1 MIDLAGI
8 LAFIVVFGVLVTV
21 HELGHLIVA
30 KRAGIMCPEFAI
42 GMGPKIFSYKFNDT
56 VYTIRLLPVG
66 GYVRM
71 ASNDMEINPLNP
83 GMRVQL
89 KLNDLGEIT
98 HILLD
103 DKHNFNDIEEIEIV
117 SSDIQD
123 AMSINAMRTYDNV
136 ETSYKIAHE
145 AYYVQDS
152 ELERIAPASAR
163 FESKSVM
170 ARFWTLFAGPLM
182 NFVLAF
188 VLFTLLFYINGK
200 PVDEPIVGMVA
211 EDTPAEE
218 AGLVEGDR
226 LLTINDTEVDSWDHM
241 SEIIQEEGESTLD
254 IEVEHPDS
262 GEVRDLEMT
271 PVINVTELPDG
282 ETAERLIIGI
292 GAASEEGTI
301 APLWWGVQQT
311 YEMGTL
317 IFELVVQLFISIFE
331 GTFSFDMLNGPVGIY
346 KVTEE
351 VAAQGLLVLMNF
363 TAVLSVNLGIM
374 NLLPIPALDG
384 GRILF
389 VLYEGIFRKP
399 LNKKV
404 EINIQ
409 LLGVLF
415 LLIIM
420 VLVTWSDIKTFF
432 L

>member
-1 MIDLAGI
+1 MAGI

>member
-1 MIDLAGI
+1 VIDLTGI

-56 VYTIRLLPVG
+56 VYTIRLLPIG

-71 ASNDMEINPLNP
+71 ASSEMEINPLNP

-103 DKHNFNDIEEIEIV
+103 DKHNFNDIEEIEVV
-117 SSDIQD
+117 SADIQK
-123 AMSINAMRTYDNV
+123 AMTVRAVRTYDDA
-136 ETSYKIAHE
+136 ETSYKIADE
-145 AYYVQDS
+145 AYFVQDS

-188 VLFTLLFYINGK
+188 ILFATLFYINGK
-200 PVDEPIVGMVA
+200 PSDEPVVGVVA

-218 AGLVEGDR
+218 AGLEEGDR
-226 LLTINDTEVDSWDHM
+226 LLSINGNEVESWDHM
-241 SEIIQEEGESTLD
+241 SAMIQQEGQTELD
-254 IEVEHPDS
+254 IIVEND
-262 GEVRDLEMT
+262 GEVRDVEMT
-271 PVINVTELPDG
+271 PVVEPTELPDG
-282 ETAERLIIGI
+282 EVAERLIIGI
-292 GAASEEGTI
+292 GAEFEEGTV

-311 YEMGTL
+311 FEMGTL

-346 KVTEE
+346 YVTEE

-363 TAVLSVNLGIM
+363 TAILSVNLGIM

-399 LNKKV
+399 LNKRV
-404 EINIQ
+404 EMNIQ

-415 LLIIM
+415 LLVVM
-420 VLVTWSDIKTFF
+420 VLVTWNDIKTFF

>member
-1 MIDLAGI
+1 
-8 LAFIVVFGVLVTV
+8 
-21 HELGHLIVA
+21 
-30 KRAGIMCPEFAI
+30 MCPEFAI

-188 VLFTLLFYINGK
+188 VLFTVLFYINGK
-200 PVDEPIVGMVA
+200 PSDEPVVGVVA

-218 AGLVEGDR
+218 AGLEEGDR
-226 LLTINDTEVDSWDHM
+226 LLEINGTEVRNWDHM
-241 SEIIQEEGESTLD
+241 SSIIQQEGGSELD
-254 IEVEHPDS
+254 ITVENDGDVREV
-262 GEVRDLEMT
+262 EMT
-271 PVINVTELPDG
+271 PMVEETELPDG
-282 ETAERLIIGI
+282 EVVERLIIGI
-292 GAASEEGTI
+292 GHDFEEGVI

-317 IFELVVQLFISIFE
+317 IFELVVQLFLSIFE

-346 KVTEE
+346 VVTEE
-351 VAAQGLLVLMNF
+351 VASQGLLVLMNF

-399 LNKKV
+399 LNKRV
-404 EINIQ
+404 ELNIQ
-409 LLGVLF
+409 LAGVLF
-415 LLIIM
+415 VLVIM
-420 VLVTWSDIKTFF
+420 VLVTWNDIKTFF

>member
-1 MIDLAGI
+1 LAGI

>member
-1 MIDLAGI
+1 MTGI

-56 VYTIRLLPVG
+56 VYTIRLLPIG

-71 ASNDMEINPLNP
+71 ASSEMEINPLNP

-103 DKHNFNDIEEIEIV
+103 DKHNFNDIEEIEVV
-117 SSDIQD
+117 SADIQK
-123 AMSINAMRTYDNV
+123 AMTVRAVRTYDDA
-136 ETSYKIAHE
+136 ETSYKIADE
-145 AYYVQDS
+145 AYFVQDS

-188 VLFTLLFYINGK
+188 ILFATLFYINGK
-200 PVDEPIVGMVA
+200 PSDEPVVGVVA

-218 AGLVEGDR
+218 AGLEEGDR
-226 LLTINDTEVDSWDHM
+226 LLSINGNEVESWDHM
-241 SEIIQEEGESTLD
+241 SAMIQQEGQTELD
-254 IEVEHPDS
+254 IIVEND
-262 GEVRDLEMT
+262 GEVRDVEMT
-271 PVINVTELPDG
+271 PVVEPTELPDG
-282 ETAERLIIGI
+282 EVAERLIIGI
-292 GAASEEGTI
+292 GAEFEEGTV

-311 YEMGTL
+311 FEMGTL

-346 KVTEE
+346 YVTEE

-363 TAVLSVNLGIM
+363 TAILSVNLGIM

-399 LNKKV
+399 LNKRV
-404 EINIQ
+404 EMNIQ

-415 LLIIM
+415 LLVVM
-420 VLVTWSDIKTFF
+420 VLVTWNDIKTFF

>member
-1 MIDLAGI
+1 MTGI

-56 VYTIRLLPVG
+56 VYTIRLLPIG

-71 ASNDMEINPLNP
+71 ASSEMEINPLNP

-103 DKHNFNDIEEIEIV
+103 DKHNFNDIEEIEVV
-117 SSDIQD
+117 SADIQK
-123 AMSINAMRTYDNV
+123 AMTVRAVRTYDDV
-136 ETSYKIAHE
+136 ETAYKIADE
-145 AYYVQDS
+145 AYFVQDS

-188 VLFTLLFYINGK
+188 VLFATLFYINGK
-200 PVDEPIVGMVA
+200 PSDEPVVGVVA

-218 AGLVEGDR
+218 AGLEEGDR
-226 LLTINDTEVDSWDHM
+226 LLEINGTEVDNWDHM
-241 SEIIQEEGESTLD
+241 SAIIQQEGQTDLD
-254 IEVEHPDS
+254 ITVEND
-262 GEVRDLEMT
+262 GEVRDVEMT
-271 PVINVTELPDG
+271 PVVEPTELPDG
-282 ETAERLIIGI
+282 EVSERLIIGI
-292 GAASEEGTI
+292 GAEFKEGTV

-311 YEMGTL
+311 FEMGTL

-346 KVTEE
+346 YVTEE

-363 TAVLSVNLGIM
+363 TAILSVNLGIM

-399 LNKKV
+399 LNKRV
-404 EINIQ
+404 EMNIQ

-415 LLIIM
+415 LLVVM
-420 VLVTWSDIKTFF
+420 VLVTWNDIKTFF

>member
-1 MIDLAGI
+1 MAGI

-71 ASNDMEINPLNP
+71 ASSDMEINPLNP

-136 ETSYKIAHE
+136 ETSYKIARE

-152 ELERIAPASAR
+152 ELERIAPKSAR

-292 GAASEEGTI
+292 GEASEEGTI

>member
-1 MIDLAGI
+1 MTGI

-56 VYTIRLLPVG
+56 VYTIRLLPIG

-71 ASNDMEINPLNP
+71 ASSEMEVNPLNP

-89 KLNDLGEIT
+89 KLNDLGEIS

-103 DKHNFNDIEEIEIV
+103 DKHNFNDIEEIEVV
-117 SSDIQD
+117 SADIQK
-123 AMSINAMRTYDNV
+123 AMTVRAVRTYDDV

-145 AYYVQDS
+145 AYFVQDS

-188 VLFTLLFYINGK
+188 VLFTTLFYINGK
-200 PVDEPIVGMVA
+200 ATDEPVVGVVA

-218 AGLVEGDR
+218 AGIEEGDR
-226 LLTINDTEVDSWDHM
+226 LLSINGNEVDSWDHM
-241 SEIIQEEGESTLD
+241 SAMIQQHGDSELDIVVENEGETR
-254 IEVEHPDS
+254 EV
-262 GEVRDLEMT
+262 EMT
-271 PVINVTELPDG
+271 PVVESTELPDG
-282 ETAERLIIGI
+282 EVVERLIIGI
-292 GAASEEGTI
+292 GAEFEQGTV

-311 YEMGTL
+311 FEMGTL

-346 KVTEE
+346 YVTEE

-399 LNKKV
+399 LNKRV
-404 EINIQ
+404 ELNIQ

-415 LLIIM
+415 LLVVM
-420 VLVTWSDIKTFF
+420 VLVTWNDIKTFF

>member
-1 MIDLAGI
+1 MTGI

-56 VYTIRLLPVG
+56 VYTIRLLPIG

-71 ASNDMEINPLNP
+71 ASSEMEINPLNP

-98 HILLD
+98 HLLLD
-103 DKHNFNDIEEIEIV
+103 DKHNFNDIEEIEVV
-117 SSDIQD
+117 SADIQK
-123 AMSINAMRTYDNV
+123 AMTVRAVRTYDDA
-136 ETSYKIAHE
+136 ETSYKIADE
-145 AYYVQDS
+145 AYFVQDS

-188 VLFTLLFYINGK
+188 VLFATLFYINGK
-200 PVDEPIVGMVA
+200 PSDEPVVGVVA

-218 AGLVEGDR
+218 AGLEEGDR
-226 LLTINDTEVDSWDHM
+226 LLSINGNEVESWDHM
-241 SEIIQEEGESTLD
+241 SAMIQQEGQTELD
-254 IEVEHPDS
+254 ITVEND
-262 GEVRDLEMT
+262 GEVRDVEMT
-271 PVINVTELPDG
+271 PVVEPTELPDG
-282 ETAERLIIGI
+282 EVAERLIIGI
-292 GAASEEGTI
+292 GAEFEEGTV

-311 YEMGTL
+311 FEMGTL

-346 KVTEE
+346 YVTEE

-363 TAVLSVNLGIM
+363 TAILSVNLGIM

-399 LNKKV
+399 LNKRV
-404 EINIQ
+404 EMNIQ

-415 LLIIM
+415 LLVVM
-420 VLVTWSDIKTFF
+420 VLVTWNDIKTFF

>member
-1 MIDLAGI
+1 MAGI

-71 ASNDMEINPLNP
+71 ASSDMEINPLNP

-152 ELERIAPASAR
+152 ELERIAPQSAR

-200 PVDEPIVGMVA
+200 PVDEPVVGMVA

>member
-1 MIDLAGI
+1 MTGI

-71 ASNDMEINPLNP
+71 ASSDMEINPLNP

-123 AMSINAMRTYDNV
+123 AMIINAMRTYDNV

-152 ELERIAPASAR
+152 ELERIAPKSAR

-170 ARFWTLFAGPLM
+170 ARFWTLFAGPMM

-200 PVDEPIVGMVA
+200 PVDEPVVGMVA

-241 SEIIQEEGESTLD
+241 SAIIQEEGETTLD
-254 IEVEHPDS
+254 IEVENPDS
-262 GEVRDLEMT
+262 GEVRDVEMT
-271 PVINVTELPDG
+271 PVIDVTELPDG
-282 ETAERLIIGI
+282 ETVERLIIGI
-292 GAASEEGTI
+292 GAASEEGAF

-351 VAAQGLLVLMNF
+351 VAAQGLFVLMNF

-420 VLVTWSDIKTFF
+420 VLVTWNDIKTFF

>member
-1 MIDLAGI
+1 
-8 LAFIVVFGVLVTV
+8 
-21 HELGHLIVA
+21 
-30 KRAGIMCPEFAI
+30 
-42 GMGPKIFSYKFNDT
+42 
-56 VYTIRLLPVG
+56 
-66 GYVRM
+66 
-71 ASNDMEINPLNP
+71 
-83 GMRVQL
+83 
-89 KLNDLGEIT
+89 DLGEIT

-218 AGLVEGDR
+218 AGLVAADSVATVHDTEGDR
-226 LLTINDTEVDSWDHM
+226 WDHM
-241 SEIIQEEGESTLD
+241 SEISQEKGESTLD

-331 GTFSFDMLNGPVGIY
+331 GTFSFDM
-346 KVTEE
+346 
-351 VAAQGLLVLMNF
+351 
-363 TAVLSVNLGIM
+363 
-374 NLLPIPALDG
+374 
-384 GRILF
+384 
-389 VLYEGIFRKP
+389 
-399 LNKKV
+399 
-404 EINIQ
+404 
-409 LLGVLF
+409 
-415 LLIIM
+415 
-420 VLVTWSDIKTFF
+420 
-432 L
+432 

>member
-1 MIDLAGI
+1 
-8 LAFIVVFGVLVTV
+8 
-21 HELGHLIVA
+21 
-30 KRAGIMCPEFAI
+30 
-42 GMGPKIFSYKFNDT
+42 
-56 VYTIRLLPVG
+56 VG

-152 ELERIAPASAR
+152 ELERIAPQSAR
-163 FESKSVM
+163 FESNSVM
-170 ARFWTLFAGPLM
+170 ARFLTLFAGPLM

-200 PVDEPIVGMVA
+200 PVDEPVVGMVA

-254 IEVEHPDS
+254 SIVENQAR
-262 GEVRDLEMT
+262 G
-271 PVINVTELPDG
+271 
-282 ETAERLIIGI
+282 
-292 GAASEEGTI
+292 
-301 APLWWGVQQT
+301 
-311 YEMGTL
+311 
-317 IFELVVQLFISIFE
+317 
-331 GTFSFDMLNGPVGIY
+331 
-346 KVTEE
+346 
-351 VAAQGLLVLMNF
+351 GL
-363 TAVLSVNLGIM
+363 
-374 NLLPIPALDG
+374 
-384 GRILF
+384 R
-389 VLYEGIFRKP
+389 YC
-399 LNKKV
+399 
-404 EINIQ
+404 EITH
-409 LLGVLF
+409 G
-415 LLIIM
+415 
-420 VLVTWSDIKTFF
+420 
-432 L
+432 

>member
-1 MIDLAGI
+1 
-8 LAFIVVFGVLVTV
+8 
-21 HELGHLIVA
+21 
-30 KRAGIMCPEFAI
+30 
-42 GMGPKIFSYKFNDT
+42 
-56 VYTIRLLPVG
+56 
-66 GYVRM
+66 
-71 ASNDMEINPLNP
+71 
-83 GMRVQL
+83 
-89 KLNDLGEIT
+89 
-98 HILLD
+98 
-103 DKHNFNDIEEIEIV
+103 
-117 SSDIQD
+117 
-123 AMSINAMRTYDNV
+123 
-136 ETSYKIAHE
+136 
-145 AYYVQDS
+145 
-152 ELERIAPASAR
+152 
-163 FESKSVM
+163 
-170 ARFWTLFAGPLM
+170 M

-218 AGLVEGDR
+218 AGLTEGDR
-226 LLTINDTEVDSWDHM
+226 LMTINDTEVDSWDHM
-241 SEIIQEEGESTLD
+241 SAIIQEEGETTLD
-254 IEVEHPDS
+254 IEVENQNS
-262 GEVRDLEMT
+262 GEVREVTMT
-271 PVINVTELPDG
+271 PVMDVTELPDG
-282 ETAERLIIGI
+282 ETVERLIIGI
-292 GAASEEGTI
+292 GAASEHGAVE
-301 APLWWGVQQT
+301 PLWWGVQQT

-374 NLLPIPALDG
+374 NMLPIPALDG

-420 VLVTWSDIKTFF
+420 VLVTWNDIKTFF

>member
-1 MIDLAGI
+1 MAGI

-152 ELERIAPASAR
+152 ELERIAPQSAR

-200 PVDEPIVGMVA
+200 PVDEPVVGMVA

>member
-1 MIDLAGI
+1 MAGI

-152 ELERIAPASAR
+152 ELERIAPKSAR

-200 PVDEPIVGMVA
+200 PVDEPVVGMVA

>member
-1 MIDLAGI
+1 MIDLTGI

-56 VYTIRLLPVG
+56 VYTIRLLPIG

-71 ASNDMEINPLNP
+71 ASSEMEVNPLNP

-89 KLNDLGEIT
+89 KLNDLGEIS

-103 DKHNFNDIEEIEIV
+103 DKHNFNDIEEIEVV
-117 SSDIQD
+117 SADIQK
-123 AMSINAMRTYDNV
+123 AMTVRAVRTYDDV

-145 AYYVQDS
+145 AYFVQDS

-188 VLFTLLFYINGK
+188 VLFTTLFYINGK
-200 PVDEPIVGMVA
+200 ATDEPVVGVVA

-218 AGLVEGDR
+218 AGIEEGDR
-226 LLTINDTEVDSWDHM
+226 LLSINGNEVDSWDHM
-241 SEIIQEEGESTLD
+241 SAMIQQHGDSELDIVVENEGETR
-254 IEVEHPDS
+254 EV
-262 GEVRDLEMT
+262 EMT
-271 PVINVTELPDG
+271 PVVESTELPDG
-282 ETAERLIIGI
+282 EVVERLIIGI
-292 GAASEEGTI
+292 GAEFEQGTV

-311 YEMGTL
+311 FEMGTL

-346 KVTEE
+346 YVTEE

-399 LNKKV
+399 LNKRV
-404 EINIQ
+404 ELNIQ

-415 LLIIM
+415 LLVVM
-420 VLVTWSDIKTFF
+420 VLVTWNDIKTFF

>member
-1 MIDLAGI
+1 MTGI

-71 ASNDMEINPLNP
+71 ASSDMEINPLNP

-123 AMSINAMRTYDNV
+123 AMIINAMRTYDNV

-152 ELERIAPASAR
+152 ELERIAPKSAR
-163 FESKSVM
+163 FESKSAM

-200 PVDEPIVGMVA
+200 PVDEPLVGMVA

-226 LLTINDTEVDSWDHM
+226 LMTINDTEVDSWDHM
-241 SEIIQEEGESTLD
+241 SAIIQEEGETTLD
-254 IEVEHPDS
+254 IEVENQDS
-262 GEVRDLEMT
+262 GEVRDVEMT
-271 PVINVTELPDG
+271 PVINVTEYPDG
-282 ETAERLIIGI
+282 ETEERLIIGI
-292 GAASEEGTI
+292 GAASEEGTV

-420 VLVTWSDIKTFF
+420 VLVTWNDIKTFF

>member
-1 MIDLAGI
+1 MAGI

-71 ASNDMEINPLNP
+71 ASSDMEINPLNP

-136 ETSYKIAHE
+136 ETSYKIARE

-152 ELERIAPASAR
+152 ELERIAPKSAR

>member
-1 MIDLAGI
+1 MTGI

-71 ASNDMEINPLNP
+71 ASSDMEINPLNP

-123 AMSINAMRTYDNV
+123 AMIINAMRTYDNV

-152 ELERIAPASAR
+152 ELERIAPKSAR

-170 ARFWTLFAGPLM
+170 ARFWTLFAGPMM

-200 PVDEPIVGMVA
+200 PVDEPVVGMVA
-211 EDTPAEE
+211 EDTPGEE
-218 AGLVEGDR
+218 AGVVEGDR

-241 SEIIQEEGESTLD
+241 SAIIQEEGETTLD
-254 IEVEHPDS
+254 IEVENPDS
-262 GEVRDLEMT
+262 GEVRDVEMT

-282 ETAERLIIGI
+282 ETVERLIIGI
-292 GAASEEGTI
+292 GAASEEGAF

-420 VLVTWSDIKTFF
+420 VLVTWNDIKTFF

>member
-1 MIDLAGI
+1 MAGI

-123 AMSINAMRTYDNV
+123 VMSINAMRTYDNV

-152 ELERIAPASAR
+152 ELERIAPQSAR